1 MIPFPLQAGGL
12 GISGRDF
19 SALSPT
25 FTGANIDLTN
35 GNRTATR
42 NSTGSP
48 AWRTSLSDRTNSTGK
63 RYFEFLINA
72 SGVASPFIII
82 GIAKSSIPLTNFI
95 GFDANG
101 YGYYR
106 ETGTKVNNNAVTA
119 YGAAYAQG
127 DRIGVAVDFNTGS
140 VWFAKNN
147 TWQASGDPVAGTN
160 AAFTGLTGE
169 FKAGGSVN
177 TGTGT
182 PDQITVSLIGSNFN
196 YAPPSG
202 FIAWND

>member
-12 GISGRDF
+12 GMSGRDF

-25 FTGANIDLTN
+25 FTGANITLTN

-42 NSTGSP
+42 DSTASP
-48 AWRTSLSDRTNSTGK
+48 AWRSSLTDRTNTSGK

-72 SGVASPFIII
+72 SSAGTPFIII
-82 GIAKSSIPLTNFI
+82 GIAKPTIPLSNFI
-95 GFDANG
+95 GFDADG

-119 YGAAYAQG
+119 YGDSYAQG
-127 DRIGVAVDFNTGS
+127 DRVGVAYDFSTGS

-147 TWQASGDPVAGTN
+147 VWQASGDPVAGTN
-160 AAFTGLTGE
+160 PAFTGITGAL
-169 FKAGGSVN
+169 KAGCSVN

-182 PDQITVSLIGSNFN
+182 ADQVTLSAIGSHFN